1 MSSEYSRMILGGR
14 FAGSAAQAKA
24 TENNASKG
32 VRRMAE
38 V

>member
-1 MSSEYSRMILGGR
+1 MFGGR
-14 FAGSAAQAKA
+14 FAGSAAQAKV